1 MDAPRAAPS
10 RMTKNPDVIVYLT
23 QFSDVHSSYGAQSDA
38 ASQNI
43 TGVSKFQKSLDL
55 LYANYLDHFPKCD
68 VIIFYESTSTP
79 SNEIQS
85 ELSKNRP
92 QLKFRELNGTWWAL
106 PYELNAADLHKWKR
120 PKYSIGYRHMMR
132 WFSVLIWPYLT
143 QEGYTHV
150 MRLDD
155 DSYIHSKIHYNL
167 FDYMRENKKKYAFRQ
182 PVRDSGVGKG
192 YDKIVDDY
200 LLEHPSAT
208 SQELINTYKNVSKRV
223 GFYNNFFM
231 AEISFFTNEPVVG
244 LLRAI
249 DESTLIYKER
259 TGDLVIHS
267 TAVRLF
273 LHPNEIH
280 WFRDFTY
287 EHSEHSLSYVVF
299 FDWCDVNS

>member
-1 MDAPRAAPS
+1 
-10 RMTKNPDVIVYLT
+10 
-23 QFSDVHSSYGAQSDA
+23 
-38 ASQNI
+38 
-43 TGVSKFQKSLDL
+43 
-55 LYANYLDHFPKCD
+55 
-68 VIIFYESTSTP
+68 
-79 SNEIQS
+79 
-85 ELSKNRP
+85 
-92 QLKFRELNGTWWAL
+92 
-106 PYELNAADLHKWKR
+106 
-120 PKYSIGYRHMMR
+120 
-132 WFSVLIWPYLT
+132 
-143 QEGYTHV
+143 
-150 MRLDD
+150 
-155 DSYIHSKIHYNL
+155 
-167 FDYMRENKKKYAFRQ
+167 MRENKKKYAFRQ

-192 YDKIVDDY
+192 YDKVVDDY
-200 LLEHPSAT
+200 LLEHPNAT

-287 EHSEHSLSYVVF
+287 EHSEHSLSM
-299 FDWCDVNS
+299 